1 MMNLLLFIGLFSVT
15 SAYNYY
21 MLAMQD
27 WYSTGCLKGQA
38 ELIVYQIHGLWPQYN
53 ATSWPENCGG
63 PAYEEITNQTLL
75 AEMNAEWANCN
86 QPPSSL
92 WSHEWNKHMTCII
105 KQYPG
110 KYTQTSLFQLV
121 LDLFRET
128 AVQDYCNNGVSDCYT
143 CYNLDFQRIPCP

>member
-27 WYSTGCLKGQA
+27 WYSTGCLNGQA

-128 AVQDYCNNGVSDCYT
+128 PVQDYCNNGVSDCYT

>member
-1 MMNLLLFIGLFSVT
+1 MMNLWLLIGLFSVT

-27 WYSTGCLKGQA
+27 WCQG
-38 ELIVYQIHGLWPQYN
+38 YQIHGLWPQYN

-75 AEMNAEWANCN
+75 EEMNAEWANCN

-92 WSHEWNKHMTCII
+92 WSHEWNKHMTCIV

-128 AVQDYCNNGVSDCYT
+128 PVAEYCNNGVSDCYT
-143 CYNLDFQRIPCP
+143 CYNLDFQRINC

>member
-1 MMNLLLFIGLFSVT
+1 MINLWLLIGLFSVT

-27 WYSTGCLKGQA
+27 WCQG
-38 ELIVYQIHGLWPQYN
+38 YQIHGLWPQYN

-75 AEMNAEWANCN
+75 EEMNAEWANCN

-92 WSHEWNKHMTCII
+92 WSHEWNKHMTCIV

-128 AVQDYCNNGVSDCYT
+128 PVAEYCNNGVSDCYT
-143 CYNLDFQRIPCP
+143 CYNLDFQRIDC

>member
-1 MMNLLLFIGLFSVT
+1 MMNLLLLVGLFSVT

-27 WYSTGCLKGQA
+27 WCEPG
-38 ELIVYQIHGLWPQYN
+38 YQIHGLWPQYN

-92 WSHEWNKHMTCII
+92 WSHEWNKHMTCIV

-121 LDLFRET
+121 LDLFKET
-128 AVQDYCNNGVSDCYT
+128 PVADYCNNGVSDCYT
-143 CYNLDFQRIPCP
+143 CYNLDFKRISCP